1 MPVNLT
7 KSVSTEGKPVNR
19 ALALIA
25 SRPML
30 AQAESRPLPGL
41 PPPLPP
47 PPVVKVR
54 VRPVVKG
61 EAKPDLAKDSKV
73 SKGKVRDKDN
83 QPVKVKALAL
93 VKIKGLE
100 TKVKGRAKDSKVK
113 DRDKTR

>member
-7 KSVSTEGKPVNR
+7 KSVSTEGKPANR

-41 PPPLPP
+41 LPLPP

-100 TKVKGRAKDSKVK
+100 TKDKGRAKDSKVK